1 MDESLIWADITSL
14 SPDKIISLLVRNLI
28 FVHQISD
35 NNSSTTRSTNS
46 TMYKDALFFS
56 LSFANKFIAF
66 VKKVLQRFMPT
77 ILDWYVQIRTKR
89 MFRRLQLR
97 SYSHNVP
104 NLQVLYQSAILRC
117 LRIRNIQHVCYFWN
131 VLGIACGSFPTK
143 LHTLWIWDCIQ
154 HFLSFNPLNYYTKMR
169 YS

>member
-1 MDESLIWADITSL
+1 MDESLIRADITSL
-14 SPDKIISLLVRNLI
+14 SPDKIISLLVRNLV

-46 TMYKDALFFS
+46 TVYKDALFFS

-104 NLQVLYQSAILRC
+104 NLQVL
-117 LRIRNIQHVCYFWN
+117 H
-131 VLGIACGSFPTK
+131 
-143 LHTLWIWDCIQ
+143 
-154 HFLSFNPLNYYTKMR
+154 
-169 YS
+169 